1 MDSHIEHLRINP
13 ARFQHNFNALSE
25 IGATDDGGVH
35 RPALSEAHLAARAW
49 FRERIRES
57 GLETRIDEA
66 GNHSAYL
73 PCGPEDGQTLLIG
86 SHLDSVPH
94 GGRFDGALGVL
105 AALEVLVVIKEA
117 GISLP
122 INIEAIDFT
131 DEEGTHFGLMGSAA
145 LAGKLTRSDLE
156 HPRGGKAAFVEGMNR
171 AGLTEDGLFNAARHQ
186 ASLAGFIEV
195 HIEQGTRLNDANT
208 EIGVVTSIV
217 GIGSSVLTFI
227 GRSDHAGTTSMED
240 RLDAAQ
246 GASAFILVIRDILHE
261 SFLQCVANV
270 GKIDLKPGAFNIVPA
285 EAILSLE
292 YRAPEAHTL
301 NRLGQALIERARSE
315 ANRFG
320 LGLEV
325 EELGEYPP
333 SPMNEE
339 ICSVIADAADS
350 LGLNHV
356 PLVSM
361 AGHDAQSLAGLCPV
375 GMIFV
380 PSVDGASHSSRE
392 FTTWENCIHGANTL
406 LQATLRLALNNDQAG

>member
-1 MDSHIEHLRINP
+1 MDTHSEHLRINP
-13 ARFQHNFNALSE
+13 ARFQANFDALSE
-25 IGATDDGGVH
+25 IGATDDGGIH
-35 RPALSEAHLAARAW
+35 RPTFSEAHLAARAW
-49 FRERIRES
+49 FRDLTRES
-57 GLETRIDEA
+57 GLEFRVDEA

-73 PCGPEDGQTLLIG
+73 PCGPEDGPTLLLG
-86 SHLDSVPH
+86 SHLDSVPY

-105 AALEVLVVIKEA
+105 SALEVLVVVKEA

-122 INIEAIDFT
+122 INLEAIDFT
-131 DEEGTHFGLMGSAA
+131 DEEGTHIGLLGSSA
-145 LAGKLTRSDLE
+145 LAGKLSHSDLE
-156 HPRGGKAAFVEGMNR
+156 HPRGGKVAFIEGLNR
-171 AGLTEDGLFNAARHQ
+171 AGLTKDGLLNAARHQ
-186 ASLAGFIEV
+186 GSLAGFVEV
-195 HIEQGTRLNDANT
+195 HIEQGMRLIDANA

-217 GIGSSVLTFI
+217 GIGSSILTFI

-261 SFLQCVANV
+261 SFPHCVANV
-270 GKIDLKPGAFNIVPA
+270 GKIDLMPGAFNIVPA
-285 EAILSLE
+285 EAILRLE

-301 NRLGQALIERARSE
+301 RILGQALLEGARFE

-325 EELGEYPP
+325 EDLGEYPP
-333 SPMNEE
+333 SLMHDEVRSAITN
-339 ICSVIADAADS
+339 AADTLS
-350 LGLNHV
+350 LNHI
-356 PLVSM
+356 PLTSM

-380 PSVDGASHSSRE
+380 PSVDGASHSPRE

-406 LQATLRLALNNDQAG
+406 LQTALRLAINIDQVG